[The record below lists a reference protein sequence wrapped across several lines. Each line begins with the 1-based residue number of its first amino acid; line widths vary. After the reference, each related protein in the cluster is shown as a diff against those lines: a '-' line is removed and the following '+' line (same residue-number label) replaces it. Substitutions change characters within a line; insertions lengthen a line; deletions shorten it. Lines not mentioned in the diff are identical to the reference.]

1 MGRSARPTRT
11 RAMPKTTDRP
21 KAYSYVRF
29 STPDQQR
36 GDSLRRQTEAAA
48 KWATSRGVELDNSSY
63 QDLGI
68 SAFRGANAETGML
81 GEFRRAVEDGII
93 ANGSYLLIENLDRLS
108 RDKPRKA
115 VRLLEEICES
125 GITVVTLSDQK
136 EYSVAVLDEDPM
148 AMMWA
153 LMTAMRANEESITK
167 SRRVRE
173 AWGRL
178 KAQAATDKR
187 PMTKRV
193 PAWLILSDDRSEIQL
208 IGDRTEV
215 VRRIFREAIAGAGQ
229 HRIAHMLTTEGVQ
242 TFGDGN
248 RKSSVWQR
256 SYIKKILSNPAVIGT
271 LVPHSTRV
279 VNGKRVRDPLPPV
292 KDYYPAAVSVEDWE
306 RVNGVGSPA
315 SSPRMR
321 GKTGEVSSLLASLA
335 TCPLCGSTMTRVN
348 KGRGNGVPYLVCT
361 TAKSGG
367 GCRYRQVRIEGVEEA
382 IRERASELFVS
393 EMPAPDE
400 ALNVERD
407 ELEMQ
412 EHATLE
418 SIGRLLDEVERGG
431 SSRALRERLS
441 LQEEALVE
449 IRTSLAKA
457 KEKIGGDIRLSVE
470 RRLRSLVE
478 MLERPDASPTAIN
491 SALRQTFSKCVVNYR
506 TGCLEF
512 HWRHS
517 ERPTELVFGWPEE
530 LDD

>member
-1 MGRSARPTRT
+1 
-11 RAMPKTTDRP
+11 MPKTNNNP

-178 KAQAATDKR
+178 KTQAATHKR

-193 PAWLILSDDRSEIQL
+193 PAWMTLSEDRSEIKL
-208 IGDRTEV
+208 IEDRTEV
-215 VRRIFREAIAGAGQ
+215 VRRIFREATAGAGQ

-242 TFGDGN
+242 TFGDGK

-256 SYIKKILSNPAVIGT
+256 SYIKKILSNPAVVGT

-292 KDYYPAAVSVEDWE
+292 KGYYPAAISVEVWE
-306 RVNGVGSPA
+306 RINGVGGPA
-315 SSPRMR
+315 VGPRMR

-361 TAKSGG
+361 KAKSGA
-367 GCRYRQVRIEGVEEA
+367 GCRYRQVRVDSVEDA

-400 ALNVERD
+400 ALNIERD
-407 ELEMQ
+407 KLAMQ

-418 SIGRLLDEVERGG
+418 SIDRLLDEIERGG
-431 SSRALRERLS
+431 TSRALRERLS
-441 LQEEALVE
+441 LQEDALVE
-449 IRTSLAKA
+449 ARAALAKA
-457 KEKIGGDIRLSVE
+457 EERIGGDIRRSVE
-470 RRLRSLVE
+470 LRLRSVVE
-478 MLERPDASPTAIN
+478 ALEKPDESPATIN
-491 SALRQTFSKCVVNYR
+491 QALRQTFSKCVVNYR

-512 HWRHS
+512 QWRHS
-517 ERPTELVFGWPEE
+517 ERPTELVFGWPQE